1 MAKNNRLWGAEH
13 LRGALLKLSIPVC
26 KRTIQ
31 KYMRQARLPRPEDQ
45 TWSTFLRNHAE
56 SMWAGDCLQ
65 VTDRFFR
72 SLFAFF
78 IPSLKEADSA
88 QQRYG
93 ANAIACFAVSCPRFP
108 SRTRRRGCVPA

>member
-1 MAKNNRLWGAEH
+1 VTETIALLKDMAKNNRLWGAERI
-13 LRGALLKLSIPVC
+13 RGALLKLSLPVC

-31 KYMRQARLPRPEDQ
+31 KYIRQARLPRPGGQ
-45 TWSTFLRNHAE
+45 TWSTFLRTHAE

-78 IPSLKEADSA
+78 IIELSSRKITQVGVTRSPPDS
-88 QQRYG
+88 
-93 ANAIACFAVSCPRFP
+93 
-108 SRTRRRGCVPA
+108 

>member
-1 MAKNNRLWGAEH
+1 MAKNNRLWGAKRI
-13 LRGALLKLSIPVC
+13 RGALLKLSLPVC

-31 KYMRQARLPRPEDQ
+31 KYMRQARLPRPGGQ
-45 TWSTFLRNHAE
+45 TWSTFLRTHAE

-78 IPSLKEADSA
+78 IIELSSRKITQVGVTRSPPDS
-88 QQRYG
+88 
-93 ANAIACFAVSCPRFP
+93 
-108 SRTRRRGCVPA
+108 